1 MGGDIR
7 RKLPQASMTLVG
19 PDEIVREFEREI
31 RQTADKILCQMKRR
45 TEKWRDGRKM
55 ARDWGNEESARKT
68 AGGLEKSAEDSLSIS
83 LFGSIRSSS
92 LIRHLNGGVE

>member
-1 MGGDIR
+1 MGGGIR

-45 TEKWRDGRKM
+45 TEKWRDGRRM
-55 ARDWGNEESARKT
+55 ARDWGSEENARKM
-68 AGGLEKSAEDSLSIS
+68 AGGLERSAEDSLSIS